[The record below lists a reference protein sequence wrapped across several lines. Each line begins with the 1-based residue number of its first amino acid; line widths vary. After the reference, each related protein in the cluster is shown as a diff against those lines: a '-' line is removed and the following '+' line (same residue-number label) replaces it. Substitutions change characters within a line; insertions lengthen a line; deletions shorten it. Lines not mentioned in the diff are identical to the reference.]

1 MRHRGSNIA
10 GRLRRLL
17 PPFPEPPPPPPPS
30 DLAGLLGEA
39 LRPAARWLLL
49 VLALAL
55 SAAIAEVALVGL
67 LGRALDRAGEAP
79 PDAALF
85 AAGLALLIGVPLL
98 RAAAALA
105 AAYILA
111 PNLEARTIWTA
122 HQRVLSA
129 PIEAVRATS
138 PGRIAERMAELGAA
152 VRSLAVQALDAAA
165 FVLAY
170 GIATMLLLGGVSLVF
185 APVLLGWF
193 LACGAIALRFVPRAA
208 RAGREAAAARS
219 GMVGQLADACAN
231 ILAVKLAGG
240 LEEERA
246 AARRAIGARTDTLF
260 AAQALRARAIAR
272 LQAANALL
280 LLAVAAIGFG
290 GVLSGEIGAG
300 AAAAALWLSLRLAG
314 MAEMF
319 LGVAGGMF
327 ETAGLIRDAM
337 RSACL
342 PPEEVPAAAAVP
354 AFASAPEVLRLE
366 ALRFRRPADG
376 ALLGPLDATLAR
388 GQRLGIAGPSGSGK
402 STLVGL
408 LLGFGRPEA
417 GRILLAGADVGAI
430 PPSELRRR
438 IAVAPQHGRLFRRSL
453 RDNLRHGCLEADDAA
468 LAEAI
473 ALAGLGP
480 VVAEHGLDADVGEDG
495 ALLSGG
501 ERQRVL
507 LARALLKVIRRDA
520 PLLLL
525 DEATSALDQAAEAA
539 VLDAVLALARA
550 PAIVAVSH
558 SPTVLQRMGRVLT
571 LDARMGSGA
580 AGPQASASSPPG

>member
-1 MRHRGSNIA
+1 MSD
-10 GRLRRLL
+10 RLRRLL
-17 PPFPEPPPPPPPS
+17 PPFPEPPPAPPPGT
-30 DLAGLLGEA
+30 LGGLLREA
-39 LRPAARWLLL
+39 LRPAAPWLLL

-55 SAAIAEVALVGL
+55 SAALVEVALVGL
-67 LGRALDRAGEAP
+67 LGQALDRLGEAP
-79 PDAALF
+79 PDAVLL
-85 AAGLALLIGVPLL
+85 AAGLALLLGVPLL
-98 RAAAALA
+98 RAAAALT

-129 PIEAVRATS
+129 PLDAVRATS
-138 PGRIAERMAELGAA
+138 PGRIAERIAELGAA

-170 GIATMLLLGGVSLVF
+170 GVATMLLLGGVSLLF

-193 LACGAIALRFVPRAA
+193 LACGVMALRFVPRAA
-208 RAGREAAAARS
+208 QAGREAAAARS
-219 GMVGQLADACAN
+219 AMVGQFADAYAN
-231 ILAVKLAGG
+231 IVAVKLAGG
-240 LEEERA
+240 LAEERA
-246 AARRAIGARTDTLF
+246 AARRAVGARTDTLF
-260 AAQALRARAIAR
+260 AAQALRAGAIAR

-280 LLAVAAIGFG
+280 LLAVAATGFG
-290 GVLSGEIGAG
+290 GVLAGTIGAG

-319 LGVAGGMF
+319 LGVAGGLF

-342 PPEEVPAAAAVP
+342 EPESAPAAARPDAP
-354 AFASAPEVLRLE
+354 AAALRAEVLRIE
-366 ALRFRRPADG
+366 GLRFRRPADG
-376 ALLGPLDATLAR
+376 ALLGPLDVTLRR
-388 GQRLGIAGPSGSGK
+388 GERLGIAGPSGAGK

-408 LLGFGRPEA
+408 LLGFGRPDG
-417 GRILLAGADVGAI
+417 GRILFAGAEVGAL
-430 PPSELRRR
+430 PPADLRRR
-438 IAVAPQHGRLFRRSL
+438 IAFAPQHARLFRRSL
-453 RDNLRHGCLEADDAA
+453 RDNLRHGCPEAEDAELSA
-468 LAEAI
+468 AI
-473 ALAGLGP
+473 ALVGLGP

-507 LARALLKVIRRDA
+507 LARALLRVIRQDA

-525 DEATSALDQAAEAA
+525 DEATSALDAAAESA
-539 VLDAVLALARA
+539 VLDAVLALPQA

-558 SPTVLQRMGRVLT
+558 SEAVLRRMDRVVT
-571 LDARMGSGA
+571 LGPGGGA
-580 AGPQASASSPPG
+580 